1 MVTMCKMLGE
11 YRMHSEQNGEGKFSS
26 PCVVS
31 NCLSNNLV
39 MVLSVQVIKKK
50 KKEVMCGGS
59 KPNTK
64 FKNVA
69 SWSGT
74 DISYFRETGHC
85 STHLTYMRE
94 TVKL

>member
-1 MVTMCKMLGE
+1 
-11 YRMHSEQNGEGKFSS
+11 
-26 PCVVS
+26 
-31 NCLSNNLV
+31 
-39 MVLSVQVIKKK
+39 
-50 KKEVMCGGS
+50 MCGGS